1 MKKFSIIDTAK
12 AWFDLTHVV
21 LDLKKIPAPQLQN
34 ILKDTYEILYFYHRQ
49 DCAPK
54 MVSKL
59 LLEMDEFLYFV
70 SLMEDSEVEKDFY
83 YYQAVSCIAKALKQG
98 YFLGRYDCEFPALK
112 FLDPTDEPLIIDFE
126 NGKIEDLV

>member
-1 MKKFSIIDTAK
+1 MERMKQFSIIDAAK

-59 LLEMDEFLYFV
+59 LLEESLSNQFQVLCYLMLTRKKMRFLW
-70 SLMEDSEVEKDFY
+70 K
-83 YYQAVSCIAKALKQG
+83 
-98 YFLGRYDCEFPALK
+98 
-112 FLDPTDEPLIIDFE
+112 
-126 NGKIEDLV
+126 

>member
-1 MKKFSIIDTAK
+1 
-12 AWFDLTHVV
+12 V

-34 ILKDTYEILYFYHRQ
+34 VLKDTYEILYFYHRQ

-59 LLEMDEFLYFV
+59 LLVMDEFLYFV
-70 SLMEDSEVEKDFY
+70 SLMEDSEVKKDFY

-98 YFLGRYDCEFPALK
+98 YFIGRYDGVFPVLK
-112 FLDPTDEPLIIDFE
+112 FLDPTDEPMIIDFE
-126 NGKIEDLV
+126 SGKIEELL